1 MPILTLSLPERP
13 HRAVQEE
20 ASARARETGA
30 RLGRRRVRMGPGAAA
45 GVRSGSGSRA
55 RPAPPAPA
63 RAGHVVPSPPARWD
77 PGGGPSASAAAGP
90 RTAWGEGRGPAGRGP
105 VGGARRRATAPGTA
119 DPQARARSPRPPAA
133 FAAGSFPKSRSGWG
147 RRTAEAAASRPQREA
162 GPRAGRCA
170 LRDLL
175 LARVRMPGVTEAG
188 VRLALFTHRVKQ
200 YPVPAREMQTPEP
213 RGVVLRCP

>member
-55 RPAPPAPA
+55 RPAPPAHA

-133 FAAGSFPKSRSGWG
+133 FAAGSFPKAARGGGGALRRLRLPARRGRPGQGREGVRCATSFSRACGCPGSLRLESASRSSLTG
-147 RRTAEAAASRPQREA
+147 
-162 GPRAGRCA
+162 
-170 LRDLL
+170 
-175 LARVRMPGVTEAG
+175 
-188 VRLALFTHRVKQ
+188 
-200 YPVPAREMQTPEP
+200 
-213 RGVVLRCP
+213 